1 VRLYPARNATP
12 SRQRERL
19 RARLPAVEGEGIHF
33 LISAPPRRGLAAVGA
48 TLLLFTAPARPAL
61 AHGGP
66 PPAPADLWAAWS
78 WEPSVLLA
86 LALAT
91 WAYARGLR
99 ALWRSAGLGRGV
111 RTWQAA
117 AYAGGLLTVFVAL
130 ISPLDAL
137 SSALF
142 SAHMVQ
148 HLLLMLVAGPV
159 LILGAPLAPLLWAL
173 PEASRR
179 ALGGWW
185 KRAGPLRAVWCAVS
199 RPLVVWTL
207 QAIALWAWHLPGP
220 YQAALQNDLVHAAEH
235 ASFLITALLFWWT
248 LAHSGG
254 RGVLG
259 YGAGIVYGFTTGVQS
274 SVLGALITFA
284 PQPWYPA
291 YAESAAVWGLTPL
304 RDQEL
309 AGLIMWVPAG
319 TVYLLAALAL
329 FALWL
334 RAEDREASQVQGVA
348 Q

>member
-1 VRLYPARNATP
+1 MASIRAGACRVARMVASSPSSALVRA
-12 SRQRERL
+12 L
-19 RARLPAVEGEGIHF
+19 RRSLAHAGR
-33 LISAPPRRGLAAVGA
+33 LAAGVA
-48 TLLLFTAPARPAL
+48 LLLFTAPARPAL

-66 PPAPADLWAAWS
+66 PAAPADLWSAWS

-86 LALAT
+86 LALAA
-91 WAYARGLR
+91 WVYARGLR

-130 ISPLDAL
+130 CSPLDAL

-148 HLLLMLVAGPV
+148 HLLLILVAAPA

-173 PEASRR
+173 PPPARR
-179 ALGGWW
+179 ALVSWW
-185 KRAGPLRAVWCAVS
+185 KRAGPLRAVWRTAS

-207 QAIALWAWHLPGP
+207 QAVVLWAWHLPGP

-254 RGVLG
+254 HGALG
-259 YGAGIVYGFTTGVQS
+259 YGAGMVYAFTTGLQS
-274 SVLGALITFA
+274 SALGALIAFA
-284 PQPWYPA
+284 PRPWYPA
-291 YAESAAVWGLTPL
+291 YAASAAAWGLTPL
-304 RDQEL
+304 GDQEL

-319 TVYLLAALAL
+319 TIYLLAALAL

-334 RAEDREASQVQGVA
+334 RAEDPSPARDQAAGEGVV
-348 Q
+348 